1 MHTLILTEKP
11 FKSHCSYDCRT
22 LITWGDSMSISE
34 QAKTQIIQLIDEG
47 QSLDPLDLG
56 EVDRWVRDSYEA
68 LNFDP
73 VHQARFDEYCCAP
86 WDPTPMRVCLGVW
99 MLKQPLLGANGS
111 LDEDILE
118 ERSIPW
124 EHW

>member
-1 MHTLILTEKP
+1 
-11 FKSHCSYDCRT
+11 
-22 LITWGDSMSISE
+22 MSISE
-34 QAKTQIIQLIDEG
+34 QAKTQIMQLIDKG

-56 EVDRWVRDSYEA
+56 EVDRWVRASYEA
-68 LNFDP
+68 LKFDP

-86 WDPTPMRVCLGVW
+86 WDPTSMRVCLGVW
-99 MLKQPLLGANGS
+99 MLKQPLLGANGA
-111 LDEDILE
+111 LDEDIPE